1 MSASMETLKARL
13 SEQDYKLVEELSDL
27 HDVLISILSA
37 SDYIS
42 GYKAGAL
49 TLMEI
54 IGGKII

>member
-1 MSASMETLKARL
+1 MEIKTRL

-27 HDVLISILSA
+27 YEVLTFILSA

-49 TLMEI
+49 TIIEI
-54 IGGKII
+54 IDEKII

>member
-1 MSASMETLKARL
+1 METLKARL